1 MEDKAKL
8 NTNFGPQEDYDKQS
22 LLLGRKT
29 GQVNVIKNF
38 LEQQINDKSDS
49 VNQAQQFRIEMD
61 RMEEKDN
68 KLMLASNR
76 KYELDKKGSQKTH
89 WDHALQQAHD
99 FKAAVPR
106 ANDVVWKA

>member
-38 LEQQINDKSDS
+38 LQQQMGDKADTAA
-49 VNQAQQFRIEMD
+49 QAQQYRIEMD
-61 RMEEKDN
+61 RLEQQDN

-76 KYELDKKGSQKTH
+76 KYEKDKKGSEKTH
-89 WDHALQQAHD
+89 WEHELQQAQDH
-99 FKAAVPR
+99 KGAVPR
-106 ANDVVWKA
+106 DNDVVWK